1 MTKSNTTPLAAM
13 LAGLALTAAAPGA
26 ALAQAPLQVSQAGD
40 AQMSCEQLQAE
51 VARMDQMMG
60 ASNTAISGAEGSARM
75 TQTGASLGLNAAMRS
90 GALAR
95 MPGLGMFANAA
106 ANAARASAEAKV
118 AREGEQIAIA
128 QQRRAIMNGVYQGKG
143 CGTQATVTTV
153 STRTVPAAAPA
164 SLSLTGDV
172 GLRATASPSAA
183 VVRAMTAGTAVYP
196 TGQRNGV
203 WIEVDD
209 EQGNRGWIS
218 SAMAAQ
224 R

>member
-1 MTKSNTTPLAAM
+1 MIKSTTTPLTAM
-13 LAGLALTAAAPGA
+13 FAGLALAAASQGA
-26 ALAQAPLQVSQAGD
+26 VQAQALQVSQAGD
-40 AQMSCEQLQAE
+40 AQLSCEQLQAE

-60 ASNTAISGAEGSARM
+60 ASNTAISGAEGSSRM
-75 TQTGASLGLNAAMRS
+75 AQTGASLGLNAAMRS

-106 ANAARASAEAKV
+106 ASAARASAEAKV
-118 AREGEQIAIA
+118 AHEGEQIAIA

-153 STRTVPAAAPA
+153 STRTMPATAPS
-164 SLSLTGDV
+164 SLSLTSNV

-183 VVRAMTAGTAVYP
+183 VVRAMTAGNAVYP

-209 EQGNRGWIS
+209 EQGNRGWVS
-218 SAMAAQ
+218 SAMAVQ